1 MPEDDPFEG
10 IPDDPA
16 ADLDR
21 ATQQVTVRV
30 ERRTYD
36 KPVTVVD
43 GFDERSVDVAAVAS
57 RLKKQVAAGGTVDDG
72 TIELQGDHSDRVP
85 DLLRDEGFEVERDRD

>member
-10 IPDDPA
+10 IPDDPT

-21 ATQQVTVRV
+21 ATQRVTVRV

-36 KPVTVVD
+36 KPVTVVE
-43 GFDERSVDVAAVAS
+43 GFDPDNVDVDDIAS
-57 RLKKQVAAGGTVDDG
+57 RLKKQVAAGGTVDGG
-72 TIELQGDHSDRVP
+72 TIELQGDHTDRVP
-85 DLLRDEGFEVERDRD
+85 DLLRDEGFAVDQVGD